1 MRKQVAAGLVV
12 LCLVLSLS
20 AGFKTRAER
29 PVQDPLLDQKVELH
43 LRKVTFM
50 QVLGTLAVDRR
61 IPTGI
66 EYSPQ
71 DQNDEKMT
79 LETDGSSLREIL
91 DSIVKQEPLYRWEV
105 VDGVINFVPVSD
117 RDPFFEALLSTK
129 VANYEPGKWTVKFE
143 LRDAIEKTPEVKKL
157 LDSKHV
163 ELAKYR
169 DYNSYPSIY
178 TERDVDLRMS
188 NTTVRGILNRI
199 VKVSEHK
206 RWSLGWRK
214 GEKNVFS
221 IWL

>member
-1 MRKQVAAGLVV
+1 MKKQVAAGLAV
-12 LCLVLSLS
+12 LCLLLSLS
-20 AGFKTRAER
+20 AGFPATAER
-29 PVQDPLLDQKVELH
+29 RVVQDPLLDQNVELH
-43 LRKVTFM
+43 LSNTTFM
-50 QVLGTLAVDRR
+50 HVLGTLAVFKR

-71 DQNDEKMT
+71 DTNDEKMT
-79 LETDGSSLREIL
+79 LDTDGSPLREIL

-117 RDPFFEALLSTK
+117 KDPFFETLLNTQ
-129 VANYEPGKWTVKFE
+129 VNNYDPGKWTVKFE
-143 LRDAIEKTPEVKKL
+143 LRDAIVNTPEVKKL
-157 LDSKHV
+157 LASRQV

-169 DYNSYPSIY
+169 DYISRPSIY
-178 TERDVDLRMS
+178 TQDVDLRMS

-199 VKVSEHK
+199 IKVSEHK
-206 RWSLGWRK
+206 RWAIGWRK

>member
-1 MRKQVAAGLVV
+1 MRKQVAAGLAV
-12 LCLVLSLS
+12 LCLLLSLS
-20 AGFKTRAER
+20 TGFRASAER
-29 PVQDPLLDQKVELH
+29 TAQDPFLDQKVELH
-43 LRKVTFM
+43 LRNTTFM
-50 QVLGTLAVDRR
+50 HVLGTLAVEGR

-79 LETDGSSLREIL
+79 LDTDGSSLREIL

-105 VDGVINFVPVSD
+105 VDGVINFVPVSGQ
-117 RDPFFEALLSTK
+117 DPFFETLLNTK
-129 VANYEPGKWTVKFE
+129 VANYDPGKWTVKFE
-143 LRDAIEKTPEVKKL
+143 LRDAIEKTPEVKQF
-157 LDSKHV
+157 LDSKNV

-169 DYNSYPSIY
+169 DYISRPSIY
-178 TERDVDLRMS
+178 TQDVDLRMS

-199 VKVSEHK
+199 IKVSEHK
-206 RWSLGWRK
+206 RWAIGWRK